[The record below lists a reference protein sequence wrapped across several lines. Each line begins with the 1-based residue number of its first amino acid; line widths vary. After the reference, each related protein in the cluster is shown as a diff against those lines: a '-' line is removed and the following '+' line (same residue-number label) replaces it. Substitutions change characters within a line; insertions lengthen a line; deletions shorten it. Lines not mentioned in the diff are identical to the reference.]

1 MLVRH
6 TPHSQRGQAAVE
18 TALLLPVLLLLLFSA
33 FQLGRVFYIYHTL
46 HKAVRGGMQYL
57 LRQPTVNFCDL
68 NDPVLLDAKN
78 MIVFGN
84 LQGSGSPV
92 VTGLTADMIQ
102 ILPERGDP
110 QAGTVADCPCS
121 GDGNC
126 DPASGGR
133 RPDFVTVTF
142 GTGFPLD
149 LTFPLVNFG
158 TINLRVSVR
167 QPYLG
172 A

>member
-1 MLVRH
+1 MGGWRN
-6 TPHSQRGQAAVE
+6 PERGQAAVE

-33 FQLGRVFYIYHTL
+33 YQLGRAFYIYHTL

-78 MIVFGN
+78 FIVYGN
-84 LQGSGSPV
+84 LQGSGSAV
-92 VTGLTADMIQ
+92 VTGLTPDMIQ

-110 QAGTVADCPCS
+110 LAGTVADCPCT

-126 DPASGGR
+126 DPANGGR

-142 GTGFPLD
+142 GPGFPLD
-149 LTFPLVNFG
+149 LTFPLVSFG

-167 QPYLG
+167 QPYMG